1 MYIYFI
7 RTQSPLH
14 LMDLFLHFYSIY
26 IYTIVLIGP
35 CYIYYNV
42 FFYVYLRFCSEIQ
55 FYILCFA
62 VMNLSADVCD
72 VESVCVNFFN
82 AAIDRQILLWMI
94 QIAFGKRSKC
104 LGKCFFENEQAKIEV
119 FFGNFTYL
127 KVDCMN

>member
-1 MYIYFI
+1 
-7 RTQSPLH
+7 
-14 LMDLFLHFYSIY
+14 
-26 IYTIVLIGP
+26 
-35 CYIYYNV
+35 
-42 FFYVYLRFCSEIQ
+42 
-55 FYILCFA
+55 
-62 VMNLSADVCD
+62 MNLSADVCD